1 MTEEKIACPFCGY
14 LHEYDGSKG
23 TVYCPECRYLI
34 SSEEYR
40 NILMKK
46 ASSEDAS
53 AYPENDSG
61 INCVAKDTTGNS
73 DSRESSGNDA
83 GTSSGS
89 IPATC
94 PECGVKLSPGTMR
107 TASSCPFCGHKITDN
122 SKSNGNNHP
131 DFIVRFRKNKSFFIS
146 SLKEAVKSSVF
157 VSEEFSQAVTSGN
170 IRIKAVYVPFRL
182 FNIRTEGSIKYD
194 TAKIHYVHRGRHTD
208 TWHTLNN
215 QESPVG
221 STTPILGFE
230 TWHALYNQNRTG
242 SLVIRNL
249 PQKATSKIND
259 GITEVLEPF
268 PANEYESLNYH
279 DFQNIS
285 EQIYGFEDNYLSDI
299 TSARAKNCFEKFVIL
314 HNTQDIDYYHVDKT
328 TVKQTPEHIHSVLFP
343 LFIAEIDIKGKTCQF
358 AMNGLTGKTGSNIP
372 YSRFKRNIC
381 YCTGGIFFISTYF
394 GGFTWLLFH
403 IVPEHMF
410 ILTLL
415 IVTFVFA
422 GYFLIKPFF
431 GLLRNNFFKSDKGSL
446 ITGMVMITVAELF
459 MNFVISSL
467 PEKFLSSS
475 SVSKYPI
482 VFALFLILTATLI
495 QIVRGISLF
504 DETAEK
510 SCGNNGAVNTVDSTC
525 ISDAEKKVGLSE
537 LNSSYERLSY
547 KIPAIPDS
555 VIVNQRYSN
564 NFRYFEISLLFFI
577 IPVCMISFVIELFLH
592 VDIRLF

>member
-1 MTEEKIACPFCGY
+1 MIISDDAKAEKKLSEIGY
-14 LHEYDGSKG
+14 YRLSGFWYSFRQIEYDTNGDV
-23 TVYCPECRYLI
+23 VY
-34 SSEEYR
+34 
-40 NILMKK
+40 
-46 ASSEDAS
+46 
-53 AYPENDSG
+53 
-61 INCVAKDTTGNS
+61 
-73 DSRESSGNDA
+73 
-83 GTSSGS
+83 
-89 IPATC
+89 
-94 PECGVKLSPGTMR
+94 
-107 TASSCPFCGHKITDN
+107 H
-122 SKSNGNNHP
+122 
-131 DFIVRFRKNKSFFIS
+131 
-146 SLKEAVKSSVF
+146 
-157 VSEEFSQAVTSGN
+157 
-170 IRIKAVYVPFRL
+170 
-182 FNIRTEGSIKYD
+182 
-194 TAKIHYVHRGRHTD
+194 
-208 TWHTLNN
+208 
-215 QESPVG
+215 
-221 STTPILGFE
+221 
-230 TWHALYNQNRTG
+230 LYNG
-242 SLVIRNL
+242 
-249 PQKATSKIND
+249 KI
-259 GITEVLEPF
+259 PKR
-268 PANEYESLNYH
+268 
-279 DFQNIS
+279 
-285 EQIYGFEDNYLSDI
+285 SDHFSPN
-299 TSARAKNCFEKFVIL
+299 TKFLIL

-358 AMNGLTGKTGSNIP
+358 AMNGLTGKTSSNIP

-394 GGFTWLLFH
+394 GGLTWLLFH

-510 SCGNNGAVNTVDSTC
+510 SCGNNGAVYTVDSTC
-525 ISDAEKKVGLSE
+525 ISDAEKNVGLSE

>member
-1 MTEEKIACPFCGY
+1 MLIKLQSNRLLNIYIA
-14 LHEYDGSKG
+14 
-23 TVYCPECRYLI
+23 
-34 SSEEYR
+34 
-40 NILMKK
+40 
-46 ASSEDAS
+46 
-53 AYPENDSG
+53 
-61 INCVAKDTTGNS
+61 
-73 DSRESSGNDA
+73 
-83 GTSSGS
+83 
-89 IPATC
+89 
-94 PECGVKLSPGTMR
+94 
-107 TASSCPFCGHKITDN
+107 SC
-122 SKSNGNNHP
+122 
-131 DFIVRFRKNKSFFIS
+131 
-146 SLKEAVKSSVF
+146 
-157 VSEEFSQAVTSGN
+157 
-170 IRIKAVYVPFRL
+170 
-182 FNIRTEGSIKYD
+182 
-194 TAKIHYVHRGRHTD
+194 
-208 TWHTLNN
+208 
-215 QESPVG
+215 
-221 STTPILGFE
+221 
-230 TWHALYNQNRTG
+230 
-242 SLVIRNL
+242 
-249 PQKATSKIND
+249 
-259 GITEVLEPF
+259 
-268 PANEYESLNYH
+268 
-279 DFQNIS
+279 
-285 EQIYGFEDNYLSDI
+285 
-299 TSARAKNCFEKFVIL
+299 
-314 HNTQDIDYYHVDKT
+314 
-328 TVKQTPEHIHSVLFP
+328 
-343 LFIAEIDIKGKTCQF
+343 CQF
-358 AMNGLTGKTGSNIP
+358 AMNGLTGKTSSNIP

-525 ISDAEKKVGLSE
+525 ISDAEKNVGLSE

-555 VIVNQRYSN
+555 VIVNQRSN
-564 NFRYFEISLLFFI
+564 NFRYFEISFLFFI
-577 IPVCMISFVIELFLH
+577 FPVCMISFVIELFLH

>member
-1 MTEEKIACPFCGY
+1 MTEETTEEKIACPFCGY

-107 TASSCPFCGHKITDN
+107 TASSCPFCGHKIADN

-157 VSEEFSQAVTSGN
+157 VSEEFRQAVTSGN

-208 TWHTLNN
+208 TWHTLSN

-221 STTPILGFE
+221 STTPILL
-230 TWHALYNQNRTG
+230 A
-242 SLVIRNL
+242 
-249 PQKATSKIND
+249 
-259 GITEVLEPF
+259 
-268 PANEYESLNYH
+268 
-279 DFQNIS
+279 
-285 EQIYGFEDNYLSDI
+285 
-299 TSARAKNCFEKFVIL
+299 
-314 HNTQDIDYYHVDKT
+314 
-328 TVKQTPEHIHSVLFP
+328 
-343 LFIAEIDIKGKTCQF
+343 
-358 AMNGLTGKTGSNIP
+358 
-372 YSRFKRNIC
+372 
-381 YCTGGIFFISTYF
+381 
-394 GGFTWLLFH
+394 
-403 IVPEHMF
+403 
-410 ILTLL
+410 
-415 IVTFVFA
+415 
-422 GYFLIKPFF
+422 
-431 GLLRNNFFKSDKGSL
+431 
-446 ITGMVMITVAELF
+446 
-459 MNFVISSL
+459 
-467 PEKFLSSS
+467 
-475 SVSKYPI
+475 
-482 VFALFLILTATLI
+482 
-495 QIVRGISLF
+495 
-504 DETAEK
+504 
-510 SCGNNGAVNTVDSTC
+510 C
-525 ISDAEKKVGLSE
+525 I
-537 LNSSYERLSY
+537 
-547 KIPAIPDS
+547 I
-555 VIVNQRYSN
+555 
-564 NFRYFEISLLFFI
+564 
-577 IPVCMISFVIELFLH
+577 
-592 VDIRLF
+592 